1 VLEVCWGWGGVLVNA
16 GPHSHGSTR
25 PNLAVQGH
33 TEYGVVTTVQL
44 GVLVCLHW
52 NPWCVVTTMQLGVLV
67 CVPLCACLPALW
79 FSQRDPPSKS
89 VQRYKDTDKLWCVV
103 TYSFRQGGGVL
114 YLTV

>member
-1 VLEVCWGWGGVLVNA
+1 MQDLTA
-16 GPHSHGSTR
+16 MGP
-25 PNLAVQGH
+25 PDQNLAVQGH
-33 TEYGVVTTVQL
+33 TKCCVVTTVQL

-52 NPWCVVTTMQLGVLV
+52 NPWCVVPPIQLGVLV

-103 TYSFRQGGGVL
+103 TYSFIGGGVL